1 MAERLTSEGIRLY
14 RDAQEVPISTVVEV
28 RSGSLMFRTIV
39 PEAGTEVHSSFVAHS
54 GSISAA
60 HLLVSERLGA
70 RPVAQSMSG
79 DLTEERDRSSLLLEH
94 LSYVRDAV
102 AEELGGNIRVEVDR

>member
-1 MAERLTSEGIRLY
+1 MRLTERVRLFLGD
-14 RDAQEVPISTVVEV
+14 REIGLNTVVES
-28 RSGSLMFRTIV
+28 RPNSLKFRTIV
-39 PEAGTEVHSSFVAHS
+39 PEVDTEVHSSFVAHA
-54 GSISAA
+54 GSVSAA

-79 DLTEERDRSSLLLEH
+79 DLGSEPEREPYLLEH

-102 AEELGGNIRVEVDR
+102 AEELGGDIRLEVER